1 MAKEINA
8 KSGAKCDLD
17 DNLLKEIAYGA
28 AGDLC
33 PMAAVIGGITA
44 QEVMKVHNLFWKKS
58 GQDFK
63 INLVPLPSCS
73 VRLKIKAVC
82 YGLETCL
89 HCVVCLR
96 EIL

>member
-8 KSGAKCDLD
+8 KSGAKCELD

-44 QEVMKVHNLFWKKS
+44 QEVMKV
-58 GQDFK
+58 G
-63 INLVPLPSCS
+63 
-73 VRLKIKAVC
+73 
-82 YGLETCL
+82 
-89 HCVVCLR
+89 
-96 EIL
+96 